1 MKIILVGGG
10 RMGQEIARRLADE
23 GHDITV
29 VDNNAE
35 CLEEIS
41 TGVDAMVL
49 YGNGADYNVLTEAGV
64 ADADLLILNAEHE
77 ITDVFMG
84 GVQCMRAGEVIVKG
98 AFEE

>member
-49 YGNGADYNVLTEAGV
+49 YGSGADYNVLTEAGV
-64 ADADLLILNAEHE
+64 LSLIHISPAAR
-77 ITDVFMG
+77 IS
-84 GVQCMRAGEVIVKG
+84 RASPPRKNMTQGLSFG
-98 AFEE
+98 RLA

>member
-41 TGVDAMVL
+41 TCLL
-49 YGNGADYNVLTEAGV
+49 YTSPSPRDRG
-64 ADADLLILNAEHE
+64 
-77 ITDVFMG
+77 
-84 GVQCMRAGEVIVKG
+84 
-98 AFEE
+98 